1 MNQKIASLLL
11 ALALLLGAV
20 AWVYGLTAG
29 STPALWVGGGLVLM
43 AMLVWLVWRRSAG
56 AAASSGP
63 AWQEAVEAGAPAVPR
78 AYSPQNVGND
88 ASARPWERNTTS
100 FEARSAASR
109 ESVQPGPKGALGDFD
124 VDGFLRAS
132 RANFLSLQEAW
143 DRADIATLRSMMT
156 EAMLAEIKGQLA
168 ERERQKPGEIHRTEV
183 VMLEARLLG
192 LEPMAEG
199 HVASVEFSG
208 LIREDPSAG
217 PNPFREVWNI
227 TRVGT
232 GGGWLVAGVQALQ

>member
-11 ALALLLGAV
+11 ALAVLLLAGGLTYGSGLTLGLWVVGLALAAAFAWVAWRRRSVGGAV
-20 AWVYGLTAG
+20 SRETA
-29 STPALWVGGGLVLM
+29 
-43 AMLVWLVWRRSAG
+43 R
-56 AAASSGP
+56 
-63 AWQEAVEAGAPAVPR
+63 QEAESPAVPR

-109 ESVQPGPKGALGDFD
+109 EGMEPRPWGGAADFD
-124 VDGFLRAS
+124 VEDFLRVS
-132 RANFLSLQEAW
+132 RTHFLNLQEAW

-168 ERERQKPGEIHRTEV
+168 ERERHKPGETHRTEV

-192 LEPMAEG
+192 LEPVAGG

-227 TRVGT
+227 TRAGA